1 MLYLSL
7 LFTANVAATDAGVA
21 ATNAA
26 SAASAVSTAAHIHP
40 AAAASTANAATTAIV
55 VASASLLFLLLFA
68 HLFCSPCHGAFKGV
82 DERRLWEYGQ
92 AICFYMQ
99 SFSIT

>member
-40 AAAASTANAATTAIV
+40 AAAPSTANAATTAIV
-55 VASASLLFLLLFA
+55 VASASLLFCCFLPIFFAPHATEHSRASMNGDYGNMGKLFVFTCRA
-68 HLFCSPCHGAFKGV
+68 S
-82 DERRLWEYGQ
+82 Q
-92 AICFYMQ
+92 
-99 SFSIT
+99 